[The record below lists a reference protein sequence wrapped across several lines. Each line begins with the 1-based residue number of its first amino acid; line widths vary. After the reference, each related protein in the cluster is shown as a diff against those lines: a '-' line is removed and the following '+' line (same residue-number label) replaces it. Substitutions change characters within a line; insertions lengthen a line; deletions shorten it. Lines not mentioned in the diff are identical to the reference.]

1 MEIRSDIVDSDEFN
15 LPLLDGM
22 TELRLHCQEVLPIPI
37 IFSMESGHS
46 VDWDR
51 QVNKELQDI
60 EFMNLLK
67 QSQIYGSVLVSR
79 GLNMKRDI
87 ARLRR
92 LVRRWNSA
100 THTFFFAQGKA
111 TVTLKDVEKI
121 LLLLLVGC
129 KQPWPIVLV
138 EGSEGIIEQLY
149 TGYGGHDAP
158 PCNKH
163 SRFAAWVR
171 YFENFEGTLVRHVAF
186 VVYWLSHYALTEP
199 LII

>member
-1 MEIRSDIVDSDEFN
+1 MEIRSDIVDFDEFN

-22 TELRLHCQEVLPIPI
+22 TELRLHRQEVLPIPI

-51 QVNKELQDI
+51 WVNKELQDI

-100 THTFFFAQGKA
+100 THTFFFA
-111 TVTLKDVEKI
+111 
-121 LLLLLVGC
+121 
-129 KQPWPIVLV
+129 
-138 EGSEGIIEQLY
+138 
-149 TGYGGHDAP
+149 
-158 PCNKH
+158 
-163 SRFAAWVR
+163 
-171 YFENFEGTLVRHVAF
+171 
-186 VVYWLSHYALTEP
+186 
-199 LII
+199 